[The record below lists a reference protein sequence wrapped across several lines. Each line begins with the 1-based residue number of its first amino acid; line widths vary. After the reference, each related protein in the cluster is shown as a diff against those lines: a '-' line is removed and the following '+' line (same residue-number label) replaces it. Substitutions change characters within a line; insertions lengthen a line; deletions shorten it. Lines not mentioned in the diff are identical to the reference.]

1 MIRRFEGRVALV
13 TGGSRGIGRAIS
25 RSLAAEGAKVAVN
38 YRQNREAAEAVL
50 REIGDLDSS
59 GILLEGD
66 VSRADQVKGIF
77 QSLQETFGHLD
88 ILVNNAGVIRDQFL
102 MLMGEKEWDE
112 VIETNLKGVYLCSK
126 AACRMM
132 IGQRFGRIINL
143 ASPSALSGRAGQTN
157 YSASKGGVV
166 GFTKSL
172 ARELSRFGITVN
184 AVSPGI
190 IETEMTDR
198 LPENIKKEFRA
209 AIPLG
214 RFGSPD
220 EVAAAVIFLGSAAA
234 GYMTGQ
240 ILCVDGGLVM

>member
-1 MIRRFEGRVALV
+1 
-13 TGGSRGIGRAIS
+13 
-25 RSLAAEGAKVAVN
+25 
-38 YRQNREAAEAVL
+38 
-50 REIGDLDSS
+50 
-59 GILLEGD
+59 
-66 VSRADQVKGIF
+66 
-77 QSLQETFGHLD
+77 
-88 ILVNNAGVIRDQFL
+88 
-102 MLMGEKEWDE
+102 
-112 VIETNLKGVYLCSK
+112 
-126 AACRMM
+126 
-132 IGQRFGRIINL
+132 
-143 ASPSALSGRAGQTN
+143 
-157 YSASKGGVV
+157 V